1 MANSNTVEIVG
12 VGQVLFERSKK
23 ARNLNISVKPFT
35 GVRVA
40 VPDGLSFQK
49 AEEFVY
55 TKTDW
60 IQRHLVRMKQYEE
73 KDETA
78 SVAPDGID
86 RAKSKRK
93 LTRRL
98 KYLAGKH
105 SFTYNRVFIRNQKTR
120 WGSCSSKNNISL
132 NMKISRLPEELMDY
146 VILHE
151 LAHTRFKNHNNNFWA
166 ELNRLVGNGRG
177 MASRLRAYGLGLL

>member
-1 MANSNTVEIVG
+1 MAHSSTVEIVG

-23 ARNLNISVKPFT
+23 AKNLNISVKPFT

-49 AEEFVY
+49 AEEFVNA
-55 TKTDW
+55 KTDW
-60 IQRHLVRMKQYEE
+60 IQKHLVRMKQYEGNA
-73 KDETA
+73 ETTSA
-78 SVAPDGID
+78 ALDDID
-86 RAKSKRK
+86 RAKAKRR

-105 SFTYNRVFIRNQKTR
+105 GFTYNRVFIRNQKTR
-120 WGSCSSKNNISL
+120 WGSCSNKNNISL
-132 NMKISRLPEELMDY
+132 NMKIALLSEELMDY

-151 LAHTRFKNHNNNFWA
+151 LTHTRIKNHSNDFW
-166 ELNRLVGNGRG
+166 G
-177 MASRLRAYGLGLL
+177 MMNKLLGDGKAKAVNLRKYGIGHL